1 MFARLSINSHQIHF
15 LQTSERQQPDGR
27 ATAQD
32 FYPDEERADDRS
44 PLRRDG
50 MFSAA

>member
-1 MFARLSINSHQIHF
+1 MFAHLSINSHQIHF